1 MHFNERLRELRKQS
15 PLMQK
20 DIAAKIGVSVRT
32 FQQYELGKI
41 QPNIEK
47 LIILSQ
53 IFDVTVDFLI
63 CRNDYLAEVDAVE
76 SEINLQEHPNV

>member
-1 MHFNERLRELRKQS
+1 MHFHERLRELRKQS

-41 QPNIEK
+41 EPNIEK

-63 CRNDYLAEVDAVE
+63 CRNDYLAGADAVE
-76 SEINLQEHPNV
+76 FETNLPKHPNA

>member
-1 MHFNERLRELRKQS
+1 MRFNERLRELRKQS
-15 PLMQK
+15 PMMQK

-41 QPNIEK
+41 EPNIEK

-53 IFDVTVDFLI
+53 IFSVTVDYLI
-63 CRNDYLAEVDAVE
+63 CRNDYLDEAGAVE
-76 SEINLQEHPNV
+76 HEINLPEHPND